1 MAYHYPALVAGRKPI
16 IKMLFYSKQ
25 TAVVLLLHRVLPQRD
40 TMWDPMDPALFEQVL
55 QYVQRR
61 FNTIPLEELL
71 FDKPATG
78 TKPFAAITFDDG
90 YSDFIS
96 HSIPLLKKYNL
107 PASMFVTTE
116 CIDKNIPTWTY
127 VLDYLFENTKQ
138 LALKDF
144 DATGLPEK
152 FAVAKWQSN
161 KDRIVY
167 GKIIKQQLK
176 WVPASV
182 RNKTIDTVITSFD
195 DVQLPN
201 GMMMTWEDV
210 KQINTAGYT
219 VGSHSVSHPTLATIE
234 NDEELDYELQHAATQ
249 LKEKA
254 GISSSVFSYPCGS
267 YDSRVEEHTRKAG
280 YKAGLAVDRQLYQPK
295 QDGIFAV
302 PRIEL
307 YNEHWQKSKMRMNGT
322 ISFIE
327 KIIKK

>member
-1 MAYHYPALVAGRKPI
+1 
-16 IKMLFYSKQ
+16 MLFYSKQ

-40 TMWDPMDPALFEQVL
+40 TMWDPMDPTLFEQVL
-55 QYVQRR
+55 KYVQRN
-61 FNTIPLEELL
+61 FSTIPLEELL
-71 FDKPATG
+71 FDKPPTS

-127 VLDYLFENTKQ
+127 VLDYLFENTKR
-138 LALKDF
+138 LSLKDF
-144 DATGLPEK
+144 DTAGLPEK
-152 FAVAKWQSN
+152 FADAKWQSGQA
-161 KDRIVY
+161 RIVY

-176 WVPASV
+176 WVPAAI
-182 RNKTIDTVITSFD
+182 RKKTINTVINSFD

-201 GMMMTWEDV
+201 GMMMNWEEV
-210 KQINTAGYT
+210 KQIHAAGYT

-234 NDEELDYELQHAATQ
+234 DDEELDYELQYAAIQ
-249 LKEKA
+249 LKENT

-280 YKAGLAVDRQLYQPK
+280 YKAGLAVDRQLYK
-295 QDGIFAV
+295 AKEDSIFAV

-307 YNEHWQKSKMRMNGT
+307 YNEHWQKSKMRINGT

-327 KIIKK
+327 KIVKK